1 MREILKY
8 VSMKKIFIILIG
20 LFLFHTGIIGAD
32 EVLTDLIWMLNNHRD
47 AEVRK
52 NAATMLG
59 TLKIK
64 SAVKPLIDALA
75 DENEEVRAA
84 SHKALI
90 KLTKQNLPL
99 EQGQWL
105 DWWEKIGSQAYEN
118 ISSGNQELSRLRSY
132 LNFAFIVM
140 LLELAFIILFIVVFS
155 FMGGA
160 KIKEMK
166 EINRRAERYIAD
178 ADGVSKRFEQ
188 LFEEIEHKRNDMN
201 LFFNKLRDDN
211 QNEIERFSDLTQ
223 QNIEHNLR
231 EASRSLREKSEAEL
245 KQTLALLKD
254 DLEHLVKKTVDEQM
268 EKITQQLRQNK
279 N

>member
-1 MREILKY
+1 
-8 VSMKKIFIILIG
+8 MKKILLLLVG
-20 LFLFHTGIIGAD
+20 LFVFSGGIIKSD
-32 EVLTDLIWMLNNHRD
+32 EVLTDLIWILNNHRD
-47 AEVRK
+47 SEARK
-52 NAATMLG
+52 NAAASLG

-64 SAVKPLIDALA
+64 SAIKPLIDALA
-75 DENEEVRAA
+75 DENEDVRIA
-84 SHKALI
+84 SHKSLV

-99 EQGQWL
+99 EQGPWS
-105 DWWEKIGSQAYEN
+105 DWWNKVGSQSYEN
-118 ISSGNQELSRLRSY
+118 VSSSSQELARLKSY

-178 ADGVSKRFEQ
+178 ADGVSKRFEE

-201 LFFNKLRDDN
+201 LFFNKLREDN
-211 QNEIERFSDLTQ
+211 QNEIERFSDLMQ

-231 EASRSLREKSEAEL
+231 EANRSLREKSESEL
-245 KQTLALLKD
+245 KQTLSLLKE
-254 DLEHLVKKTVDEQM
+254 DLERLVKKTVDEQM
-268 EKITQQLRQNK
+268 EKTSQQMRQNK
-279 N
+279 NISA

>member
-1 MREILKY
+1 
-8 VSMKKIFIILIG
+8 MKKIFIILIG
-20 LFLFHTGIIGAD
+20 LFLFNTSIIRAD
-32 EVLTDLIWMLNNHRD
+32 EILPDLIWTLNNHKD
-47 AEVRK
+47 PEVRK

-64 SAVKPLIDALA
+64 SAVKPLIDSLA
-75 DENEEVRAA
+75 DENEDVRTA
-84 SHKALI
+84 SHKSLVR
-90 KLTKQNLPL
+90 LTKQNLPP

-105 DWWEKIGSQAYEN
+105 DWWDKSGSQLYEN
-118 ISSGNQELSRLRSY
+118 ISSSNQELTKLKSY

-178 ADGVSKRFEQ
+178 ADGVSKRFEG
-188 LFEEIEHKRNDMN
+188 LFEEIERRRNEMN

-211 QNEIERFSDLTQ
+211 QNEIERFSDLIQ

-231 EASRSLREKSEAEL
+231 EASRGLREKSEAEL
-245 KQTLALLKD
+245 KQTLSLLKE
-254 DLEHLVKKTVDEQM
+254 DLEHLIKKTVTEQL
-268 EKITQQLRQNK
+268 EKVSQQLRQNK
-279 N
+279 NQPST

>member
-1 MREILKY
+1 
-8 VSMKKIFIILIG
+8 MKKIFVVSAIPYGIILIG
-20 LFLFHTGIIGAD
+20 LFLFSNSIIGAD
-32 EVLTDLIWMLNNHRD
+32 EVLTDLIWTLNNHRD

-52 NAATMLG
+52 NAAMMLG

-64 SAVKPLIDALA
+64 SAVKPLIDSLT
-75 DENEEVRAA
+75 DESEDVRTA
-84 SHKALI
+84 SHKSLI

-99 EQGQWL
+99 EQGLWL
-105 DWWEKIGSQAYEN
+105 DWWDKTGSQTYEN
-118 ISSGNQELSRLRSY
+118 ISSSSQELAKLKSY
-132 LNFAFIVM
+132 LNFAFIIM

-178 ADGVSKRFEQ
+178 ADGVSKRFEE

-231 EASRSLREKSEAEL
+231 EAGRNLREKSESEL
-245 KQTLALLKD
+245 KQTLTLLKE
-254 DLEHLVKKTVDEQM
+254 DLERLVKKTVEEQM
-268 EKITQQLRQNK
+268 EKVTQQLRQK
-279 N
+279 TS